1 MRNNIQFVNKENAKK
16 EFDNE
21 HKNHYE
27 KAIDIIVDLHKYYE
41 EHDINKNKDFIL
53 VAFEGADGTGKTSF
67 IKGFIDNFVSYENIK
82 ESYEIVYVKDEVK
95 DFANDYF
102 YDTINFALARYINMK
117 SMMLHNN
124 NVKNVYKKKM
134 VLFYDRYIYSTF
146 TYQLLYHIKNGFEI
160 DHGANPQGIED
171 FIKFIYYSSFYITPD
186 IVIYFDEVIDNRKL
200 IFTEIPKI
208 YEDLF
213 SKLSEKYKNLVRIK
227 AKNPEDLKKAGLLIT
242 QVILK
247 DYKNNV

>member
-1 MRNNIQFVNKENAKK
+1 MRNNIQFVYEENNKK

-21 HKNHYE
+21 NKKRYE
-27 KAIDIIVDLHKYYE
+27 EIIDIIVDLHKYYE
-41 EHDINKNKDFIL
+41 EHDINKNRDFIL

-67 IKGFIDNFVSYENIK
+67 IKGFIDNFVSYETIK

-95 DFANDYF
+95 DFTNDYF
-102 YDTINFALARYINMK
+102 YDTVNFALARYINMK
-117 SMMLHNN
+117 NMILHSN
-124 NVKNVYKKKM
+124 NVKNFYKKKM

-146 TYQLLYHIKNGFEI
+146 VYQVLYNIKNGFGI
-160 DHGANPQGIED
+160 DHGASSRGFED
-171 FIKFIYYSSFYITPD
+171 FIKFIYYSSFYIIPD
-186 IVIYFDEVIDNRKL
+186 IVIYFDEVIDNKKL

-227 AKNPEDLKKAGLLIT
+227 AKNPEDVKRVSLLIT
-242 QVILK
+242 QTILK
-247 DYKNNV
+247 GYKNNA